1 MLNIATILD
10 TALARQH
17 DTSTELRTRA
27 LGWLNEAIQ
36 LLYVERDWRF
46 LKKKADLVV
55 ASNEGALPEDFGR
68 FLFCE
73 ATNWYLKKA
82 HQLTEEEIYNLDD
95 ELDNPYGWSVD
106 SDTIYFH
113 PQADDETVKLTY
125 SRTIPTYTATQDT
138 IIPEMFLPLLSRSVV
153 NAVYEYEIDQRA
165 MITLALE
172 QNILTKLKIED
183 NRNTPIPKS
192 GKYL

>member
-17 DTSTELRTRA
+17 DTSSELRTRA

-46 LKKKADLVV
+46 LKKTDDLII
-55 ASNEGALPEDFGR
+55 ASNEGTLPVDFGR

-73 ATNWYLKKA
+73 ATNWYLKKG
-82 HQLTEEEIYNLDD
+82 HQLTEEEIFNLDD

-113 PQADDETVKLTY
+113 PQADDETASLTY

-153 NAVYEYEIDQRA
+153 NAVYEYEIDQRG
-165 MITLALE
+165 MITIAFE
-172 QNILTKLKIED
+172 QVILTKLKIED
-183 NRNTPIPKS
+183 NRNKPIPKS